1 MGFFPAVFSPAD
13 ENILGKII
21 ISITMNIKR
30 PISCDL
36 YFLIISERVYYYNL
50 KLRRLIQIIFSLKI
64 KKASKTGFSV
74 NRENPN

>member
-13 ENILGKII
+13 ENILGRKI
-21 ISITMNIKR
+21 ISITVSIKR
-30 PISCDL
+30 PISSDL

-50 KLRRLIQIIFSLKI
+50 KLRRLVQIIFSLKI
-64 KKASKTGFSV
+64 KKASKTGSFV